1 MLCMEGT
8 LDLEK
13 VKGKILACLRGKM
26 QEWTKANKQLL
37 LVVHAYFLNPNLNGP
52 PLTIWA

>member
-1 MLCMEGT
+1 MEGT
-8 LDLEK
+8 LDPEK
-13 VKGKILACLRGKM
+13 VKGKILACLKGKM

-37 LVVHAYFLNPNLNGP
+37 LVVHVYFLNPNLNGP